1 MFQDLRYAIRTLFRS
16 PGFTLTAALTLALG
30 IGVTSLMFSI
40 VNAVL
45 LRPLPYPDPD
55 RLLLVFN
62 VNTTDPSSNTMRLTA
77 LDFDDYRARTRT
89 FESMA
94 GHIGTGF
101 TFSGGREPELVIGQM
116 VSPDFFKVFGVAPA
130 IGRTFNPDE
139 FSLGRETVV
148 VLSHRLWQRRFGG
161 SPAAIGSTTTV
172 NGRPFTIVGVMP
184 PSFDYPG
191 PRYELWAPLPLPRS
205 ADLPPANRS
214 AHYLQVIGRLKPS
227 VSYEQATSDIVAIAS
242 GLATQYPDSNA
253 KTAARTVRLEDFTVR
268 NVKTPLYVLLGAVG
282 LVVLIACANVTNLLL
297 ARATS
302 RYREVAI
309 RQALGAGRGRLVRQF
324 LVETAALYGLGAAGA
339 LALASWGTAIM
350 ISLGPDDIPRLAD
363 ASLDG
368 RVMGVTLLLS
378 LVTAMAFGLAPALQ
392 GSSADPADALR
403 TGGRSASA
411 GRARQRVRTVLVVAE
426 VALSVVL
433 LIGAGLALHSL
444 AKLTAVD
451 PGFDADGQLT
461 FSVVLPPRRYPDS
474 ASMTA
479 VADRIAER
487 VAGIPGVAAAGW
499 TTHLPLSGQNM
510 ENGFQVDGYV
520 PREPGEVPIAGM
532 RGVSPK
538 YFAALGARLKSGRAF
553 TDADRRGSQPVAIV
567 NEAFARRYWSSQD
580 PIGRRLQEYGG
591 SNSRTVIG
599 VIADV
604 KHSGPAE
611 DARPEVSLP
620 YSQLDPGFMTTWSRG
635 IYFVVR
641 TASAGVAVGSAVR
654 TAVTGIDSEM
664 SLNEMQSLAAL
675 ASDAVSAPRF
685 RTVLL
690 GTFAALAIAL
700 ASIGVFGVLSY
711 FVIQRTREIGIRVAL
726 GARTR
731 DIMRSVV
738 ASGVTVVLVG
748 VASGLAASVAVAGL
762 LGDALFG
769 VSTHDIGVLSLVTA
783 VLLGTALVA
792 NGLPAR
798 RAARIDPMRSLRT
811 D

>member
-1 MFQDLRYAIRTLFRS
+1 M
-16 PGFTLTAALTLALG
+16 
-30 IGVTSLMFSI
+30 
-40 VNAVL
+40 
-45 LRPLPYPDPD
+45 
-55 RLLLVFN
+55 
-62 VNTTDPSSNTMRLTA
+62 
-77 LDFDDYRARTRT
+77 
-89 FESMA
+89 
-94 GHIGTGF
+94 
-101 TFSGGREPELVIGQM
+101 
-116 VSPDFFKVFGVAPA
+116 
-130 IGRTFNPDE
+130 
-139 FSLGRETVV
+139 
-148 VLSHRLWQRRFGG
+148 
-161 SPAAIGSTTTV
+161 
-172 NGRPFTIVGVMP
+172 
-184 PSFDYPG
+184 
-191 PRYELWAPLPLPRS
+191 
-205 ADLPPANRS
+205 
-214 AHYLQVIGRLKPS
+214 
-227 VSYEQATSDIVAIAS
+227 
-242 GLATQYPDSNA
+242 
-253 KTAARTVRLEDFTVR
+253 RLEDFTVR

-403 TGGRSASA
+403 TGGRTASA

-474 ASMTA
+474 VSMTA

-520 PREPGEVPIAGM
+520 PREAGEVPIAGM

-591 SNSRTVIG
+591 SKLAHGDRRHRRRQTL
-599 VIADV
+599 
-604 KHSGPAE
+604 GP
-611 DARPEVSLP
+611 R
-620 YSQLDPGFMTTWSRG
+620 RG
-635 IYFVVR
+635 R
-641 TASAGVAVGSAVR
+641 
-654 TAVTGIDSEM
+654 
-664 SLNEMQSLAAL
+664 
-675 ASDAVSAPRF
+675 AP
-685 RTVLL
+685 
-690 GTFAALAIAL
+690 
-700 ASIGVFGVLSY
+700 
-711 FVIQRTREIGIRVAL
+711 
-726 GARTR
+726 
-731 DIMRSVV
+731 
-738 ASGVTVVLVG
+738 
-748 VASGLAASVAVAGL
+748 
-762 LGDALFG
+762 
-769 VSTHDIGVLSLVTA
+769 
-783 VLLGTALVA
+783 
-792 NGLPAR
+792 
-798 RAARIDPMRSLRT
+798 
-811 D
+811 